1 MGEGADWASLAGSL
15 PPLLWASAP
24 ESGSTLMETE
34 KQTKKFFFRG
44 DGRRGRPGQPWLAV
58 SHPWL
63 GPLPLTPPWA
73 KKKFRSHTRG
83 EGRLPVSHPWLGP
96 LPLTQ
101 GPPSWRTLIADKKFS
116 SPPQGEKGGEGRLSV
131 SHPWLGPLPLT
142 QGPPSW
148 RTLIAHK
155 KISSPTQGEKV
166 GCQSPTLAFLC
177 QPHREGP
184 PSWSTWAISY
194 PSNLHT
200 RQVKELKLAPWIGDY
215 PGRVHDSLAPYSTT
229 RA

>member
-1 MGEGADWASLAGSL
+1 MRHIDVRLSVLRFGARISLLTENPCST
-15 PPLLWASAP
+15 AP

-34 KQTKKFFFRG
+34 KQTKNFFRG
-44 DGRRGRPGQPWLAV
+44 DGRRGQSGHLWLAI
-58 SHPWL
+58 SHPW
-63 GPLPLTPPWA
+63 P
-73 KKKFRSHTRG
+73 R
-83 EGRLPVSHPWLGP
+83 
-96 LPLTQ
+96 
-101 GPPSWRTLIADKKFS
+101 
-116 SPPQGEKGGEGRLSV
+116 
-131 SHPWLGPLPLT
+131 PLPLT

-155 KISSPTQGEKV
+155 KFLSPTQGEKV

-184 PSWSTWAISY
+184 PSWSTLAISY

-215 PGRVHDSLAPYSTT
+215 PGLVHDSFAPYSTT